1 MKKMFYLLVCGI
13 LIVTFS
19 SCSISTEKEQEI
31 VKEVSWQ
38 CDHIA
43 SLAFDGTDSA
53 TTESSYNIENNTY
66 TLYIINS
73 NVTEEDMQNLE
84 WQENGKV
91 ILNLENSIN
100 TLCSSMKS
108 VFDESELKSENY
120 DVTIHFTDKSKKTYF
135 TSTNGI
141 TTTLRGVDN
150 INPL

>member
-1 MKKMFYLLVCGI
+1 MKKFFYLFVSGI
-13 LIVTFS
+13 LLLTLS
-19 SCSISTEKEQEI
+19 ACGLSTEKEQKL
-31 VKEVSWQ
+31 VKDISWQ

-53 TTESSYNIENNTY
+53 TTESSYNTEDNTY

-73 NVTEEDMQNLE
+73 NVTEEDMENLE

-100 TLCSSMKS
+100 ELCSSMKS

-120 DVTIHFTDKSKKTYF
+120 NVIIHFTDKSKKTYF
-135 TSTNGI
+135 TSTNGV
-141 TTTLRGVDN
+141 TTYSEWGR
-150 INPL
+150 